1 MNKKIPSLILFTIFL
16 SSQNLI
22 SQDIQLDC
30 NNGRHR
36 TSTPLVVQPDSS
48 QKKSAEIVSEIN
60 ADYKLKWQDDFT
72 GTKLDETSNWSIEV
86 NGNGGGNSELQYF
99 RRENIS
105 IGQEPITGTSCLI
118 ITGKKENYL
127 TKTCTSG
134 RLTTQN
140 KMSFQ
145 YGKLE
150 ARIKLPKT
158 ANGLWPAFWL
168 LGSDVAT
175 QGWPKCGEID
185 ILEMGNSTGIK
196 NNTQEKLFNGACH
209 WGYFENGWY
218 PNYAKATT
226 NPYSLQD
233 DFHLY
238 TITWDSQSIKMYLDI
253 DKFPNAIPYFEMA
266 ITNKTTD
273 KDPFYYFNKPFFVI
287 FNLAIGGNFTQLW
300 DIAKITALNNG
311 DVKMYIDY
319 VKLYQTGAADEKFV
333 GKITDV
339 KQIATTNELEIYPNP
354 AENQVHISG
363 NESPFDVTIFNSTGQ
378 LVQESLQAETLDT
391 SNLPAGNYLMKITNI
406 QGKTEIH
413 KLIKNNL

>member
-1 MNKKIPSLILFTIFL
+1 LTI
-16 SSQNLI
+16 QA
-22 SQDIQLDC
+22 
-30 NNGRHR
+30 
-36 TSTPLVVQPDSS
+36 DSS
-48 QKKSAEIVSEIN
+48 LNKTAESLTETT

-86 NGNGGGNSELQYF
+86 NGNGGGNSELQYY

-105 IGQEPITGTSCLI
+105 IGQEPVSGTSCLI

-168 LGSDVAT
+168 LGTDIQT
-175 QGWPKCGEID
+175 QAWPKCGEID

-196 NNTQEKLFNGACH
+196 NGTQEKLFNGACH

-226 NPYSLQD
+226 NPYGLQD

-238 TITWDSQSIKMYLDI
+238 TITWDSQSIKMYLDL
-253 DKFPNAIPYFEMA
+253 DKYPNATPYFEMA
-266 ITNKTTD
+266 ITNKTTA
-273 KDPFYYFNKPFFVI
+273 KDPYYYFNKPYFVI

-311 DVKMYIDY
+311 DVKMYVDY
-319 VKLYQTGAADEKFV
+319 VKLYQTGSAEEKFS
-333 GKITDV
+333 GKITGIE
-339 KQIATTNELEIYPNP
+339 KSSISNELEIFPNP
-354 AENQVHISG
+354 AENQVRISG
-363 NESPFDVTIFNSTGQ
+363 SLSPFDVSIFNTTGQ

-391 SNLPAGNYLMKITNI
+391 SNLPAGNYLMKITNT
-406 QGKTEIH
+406 QGRTETH
-413 KLIKNNL
+413 KLIKENL